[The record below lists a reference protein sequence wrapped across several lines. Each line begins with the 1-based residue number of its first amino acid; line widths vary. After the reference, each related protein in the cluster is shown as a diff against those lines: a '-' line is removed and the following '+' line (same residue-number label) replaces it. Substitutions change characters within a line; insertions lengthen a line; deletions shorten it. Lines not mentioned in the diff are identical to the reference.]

1 MKFKNSNNE
10 WQTLKVTNYGIEQ
23 TPIGSMIYYPA
34 QVIPKGYLV
43 CDGSEILISEYK
55 ELFDV
60 IGYIGGDDVLEGYFR
75 LPDMRGAVAAGY
87 YEGLASTHPL
97 YGAFGDQVGSATH
110 TLTKDELP
118 EHSHAVDVTTST
130 GGDDTGSYGIQ
141 QRYSNSYTGNT
152 VSEKTSSNNYNGI
165 LLSGGGN
172 QPHSIV
178 QPTKLYHWLIK
189 AKNVVTLGGNTTD
202 FSVEGNF
209 EVNGKTIEEKIVVPT
224 YQTTTEDKGQI
235 DPNTT
240 TEQLILSA
248 HENCP
253 QGTQQFYYIRTLFY
267 GTIGADRHRTQLAM
281 GYKTNRMF
289 MRYYYNEAWSE
300 WSPVMSSEIIE
311 NGTFDGG
318 EYIKYSDGRMK
329 VRKTV
334 SGTVDITS
342 STMGGSFMYGQV
354 NLGTFPVEFKE
365 RPTVI
370 VSPQTQS
377 GTHYFLAGSA
387 GGNDV
392 TAKNWGTYSLLRPD
406 SRTGVAYTLDCI
418 AEGRWA

>member
-1 MKFKNSNNE
+1 MKYKNSNNE

-87 YEGLASTHPL
+87 FEGFDSTHPL
-97 YGAFGDQVGSATH
+97 YGAFGDQVGSPLH
-110 TLTKDELP
+110 YLTVEEMP
-118 EHSHAVDVTTST
+118 SHSHLVSAGTFADGNVGFNPFTAMVSSTT
-130 GGDDTGSYGIQ
+130 GGEETMGYSATTVYAGGS
-141 QRYSNSYTGNT
+141 
-152 VSEKTSSNNYNGI
+152 
-165 LLSGGGN
+165 

-189 AKNVVTLGGNTTD
+189 AKNIVTLGGNTTD

-209 EVNGKTIEEKIVVPT
+209 EVDGKTIEEKIVVPT

-342 STMGGSFMYGQV
+342 STMGGAFVYGQV
-354 NLGTFPVEFKE
+354 NLGTFPVPFTE

-392 TAKNWGTYSLLRPD
+392 TATNWGCYSLLRPD

>member
-10 WQTLKVTNYGIEQ
+10 WQALKVTNYGIEQ

-60 IGYIGGDDVLEGYFR
+60 IGYIGGDDVLDGYFR

-110 TLTKDELP
+110 TLTIDEMP
-118 EHSHAVDVTTST
+118 SHSHSANGYTGSDVGAYHLATCNGTGTLYENTAYVTYT
-130 GGDDTGSYGIQ
+130 GGS
-141 QRYSNSYTGNT
+141 
-152 VSEKTSSNNYNGI
+152 
-165 LLSGGGN
+165 

-189 AKNVVTLGGNTTD
+189 AKNIVTLGGNTTD

-209 EVNGKTIEEKIVVPT
+209 EVDGKTIEEKIVVPT

-267 GTIGADRHRTQLAM
+267 GTIGADRHRSQLAI

-342 STMGGSFMYGQV
+342 STMGGAFVYGQV
-354 NLGTFPVEFKE
+354 NLGTFPVPFTE

-392 TAKNWGTYSLLRPD
+392 TATNWGCYSLLRPD